1 MKKNYLIILGIFL
14 ILNLFIF
21 RAVYAYTEYLDQ
33 ENITLGQYCDGS
45 IKNTETV
52 GQTFIPTVKK
62 ITKIEIPFY
71 HGPGS
76 YYVGN
81 FELILYDYSN
91 LAKIKKTGSVQK
103 TLDPNG
109 GKWQSFIFSDEIT
122 VTPSNLYAL
131 FVKKVVKDNL
141 PYQCW
146 WQNDSKNP
154 NPYPNGGRITLSS
167 NGSEISTKS
176 DMGFKVYG
184 YKTQS
189 INYYGGINKNLKV
202 VPTNTPT
209 PTPKTVSKIVAPKI
223 NVPKVVLNNTTE
235 NTSSSAAPQNSQE
248 AVNKEE
254 PPPVAPT
261 GETKLAEETA
271 EKKDSEPPSSTEQ
284 KFLGVSGNGLY
295 IFIGT
300 IAFLVVI
307 FTIAIVYL
315 AKKINKKITNEL

>member
-1 MKKNYLIILGIFL
+1 MKKNHLIILGIFL
-14 ILNLFIF
+14 ILSLFIF
-21 RAVYAYTEYLDQ
+21 RAVYAYTESLDQ
-33 ENITLGQYCDGS
+33 QNTTLGQFCDGS
-45 IKNTETV
+45 IKDTETV
-52 GQTFIPTVKK
+52 GQTFIPTVNK

-91 LAKIKKTGSVQK
+91 LAKIKKVGSVQK

-154 NPYPNGGRITLSS
+154 NPYPNGGRITLSDK
-167 NGSEISTKS
+167 GSEISTKS

-184 YKTQS
+184 YKTQT

-223 NVPKVVLNNTTE
+223 DLPKVVLNNTTE
-235 NTSSSAAPQNSQE
+235 NTNAPVVHESSEE

-254 PPPVAPT
+254 PSQAAST
-261 GETKLAEETA
+261 GETKLAGETA
-271 EKKDSEPPSSTEQ
+271 EKKDSEPPSSTEP
-284 KFLGVSGNGLY
+284 KFLGVGGNNLY

-300 IAFLVVI
+300 IVFLVIV
-307 FTIAIVYL
+307 FTIAVVYL
-315 AKKINKKITNEL
+315 AKKNNKKITNEF